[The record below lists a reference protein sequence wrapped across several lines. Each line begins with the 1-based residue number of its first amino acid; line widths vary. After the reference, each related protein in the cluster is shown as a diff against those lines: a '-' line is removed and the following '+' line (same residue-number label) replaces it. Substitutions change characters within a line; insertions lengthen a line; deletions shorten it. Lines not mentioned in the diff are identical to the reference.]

1 MKFDKLFKKLEKFF
15 NMDDELEKAEKK
27 DKLELS
33 LDEKIVSM
41 QEKITNSKRK
51 RKKEK
56 LKKQLNVLKELKEK
70 L

>member
-33 LDEKIVSM
+33 LD
-41 QEKITNSKRK
+41 
-51 RKKEK
+51 
-56 LKKQLNVLKELKEK
+56 
-70 L
+70 